1 MTSQLAII
9 GSHCAGFCTGHTG
22 GHRAWTGVISTTP
35 QSIGTAGG
43 TALALV
49 GSTGVADCGHTFT
62 VIDGS
67 TIATENGVGLAI
79 VNSHCPTSPGGSTG
93 VIQTGYAFGTTE

>member
-1 MTSQLAII
+1 MTAQLAII
-9 GSHCAGFCTGHTG
+9 GSQCAGHCTGHSG
-22 GHRAWTGVISTTP
+22 GRNWTGVISTTP

-43 TALALV
+43 TALALI

-67 TIATENGVGLAI
+67 TIATEAGVGLAI
-79 VNSHCPTSPGGSTG
+79 VGSHCPTSPGGSTG
-93 VIQTGYAFGTTE
+93 VITTGYAYGTTA